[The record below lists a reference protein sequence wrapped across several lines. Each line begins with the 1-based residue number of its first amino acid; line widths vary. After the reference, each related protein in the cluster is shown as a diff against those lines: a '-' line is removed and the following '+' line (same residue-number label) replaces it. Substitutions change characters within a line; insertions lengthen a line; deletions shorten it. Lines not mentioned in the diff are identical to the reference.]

1 MSGPARAPAAR
12 AESTPEKEEMKRKL
26 TLALTLTATFALA
39 LAPAA
44 LAAGDI
50 NSVLSNL
57 RVWLTGLL
65 AALATLFLTIGG
77 IRYLLAGGDPAAL
90 ERAKGSIKAAI
101 IGFALAL
108 LAPGLPTGVSAACRR
123 RRAVGR
129 FGSSSPTRIRPRRPG
144 VGRRSRS
151 ASSRSMS
158 HRRTG

>member
-1 MSGPARAPAAR
+1 M
-12 AESTPEKEEMKRKL
+12 TRKL
-26 TLALTLTATFALA
+26 TLALVLSATLALA

-57 RVWLTGLL
+57 RVWLADLL

-101 IGFALAL
+101 IGYALAL
-108 LAPGLPTGVSAACRR
+108 LAPVLATVVQRV
-123 RRAVGR
+123 VG
-129 FGSSSPTRIRPRRPG
+129 G
-144 VGRRSRS
+144 
-151 ASSRSMS
+151 
-158 HRRTG
+158 